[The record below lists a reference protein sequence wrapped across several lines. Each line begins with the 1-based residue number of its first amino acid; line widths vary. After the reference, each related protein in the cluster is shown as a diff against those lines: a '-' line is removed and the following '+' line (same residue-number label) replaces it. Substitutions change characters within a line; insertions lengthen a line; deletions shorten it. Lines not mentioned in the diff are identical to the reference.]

1 MSETKAYKG
10 LTAEEVEKSRAQ
22 YGDNLLTPPA
32 KESLW
37 KKFLEKFDDPIIK
50 ILLLAWVLSVVISAV
65 HCWGPEQAGFQAFLE
80 PLGILLAIILASTI
94 GFV

>member
-10 LTAEEVEKSRAQ
+10 LTAEEVEKNRALH
-22 YGDNLLTPPA
+22 GDNLLTPPA

-50 ILLLAWVLSVVISAV
+50 ILLLAWV
-65 HCWGPEQAGFQAFLE
+65 
-80 PLGILLAIILASTI
+80 
-94 GFV
+94 

>member
-1 MSETKAYKG
+1 MSEIKTYKG
-10 LTAEEVEKSRAQ
+10 LTAEEVEKSRAK

-50 ILLLAWVLSVVISAV
+50 ILLLAWVLSVVI
-65 HCWGPEQAGFQAFLE
+65 
-80 PLGILLAIILASTI
+80 
-94 GFV
+94 